1 MHTDDREALKEQLTI
16 LTVATLSIKGWIGDD
31 ADSYD
36 RVLAHLEED
45 LIKST
50 AAVKAHR
57 EKRLAAKE
65 SIKVQDRRATFTVV
79 K

>member
-16 LTVATLSIKGWIGDD
+16 LTVATLSIKGWIGTNEDG
-31 ADSYD
+31 YD
-36 RVLAHLEED
+36 RVLAHIED
-45 LIKST
+45 ELIKST

-65 SIKVQDRRATFTVV
+65 SVKVQDRRASFTVV